1 MSVSKY
7 KIRLNSLDKEL
18 DIPIEMKWDFL
29 ERDQAID
36 QYQQTVLEDVIG
48 PPVDFELTRFPHKEY
63 NSSQPNVTGPY
74 LTKIN
79 YEFYF
84 YDTGG
89 TLSNSSS
96 WYNSYEYTGFSAK
109 DIYTYIKP
117 FTKSFFKLDF
127 YDTTSEISQKNYF
140 TIILPVQQ
148 GEFDT
153 VTISSFLTN
162 VKIRKPKYG
171 LDYVGDKEGFFIY
184 WLRETDYIDLDEF
197 YMSAKFFNARQ
208 GGFIR
213 MMNTPQSTLAGNYYT
228 FNNEDY
234 FYYKIKLDYTS
245 RNYQI
250 LSTSTGN
257 RVGTDINPILWYE
270 YVNP

>member
-1 MSVSKY
+1 MSVNKY
-7 KIRLNSLDKEL
+7 KIPISSLDKQL
-18 DIPIEMKWDFL
+18 DIPVEIKWDFL

-36 QYQQTVLEDVIG
+36 QYQKPVLDEIIG
-48 PPVDFELTRFPHKEY
+48 PPVDFELTRFPHNQY
-63 NSSQPNVTGPY
+63 NSTITNSY

-84 YDTGG
+84 YNTGG
-89 TLSNSSS
+89 TMSNLAS
-96 WYNSYEYTGFSAK
+96 WGNTYENAGFSTK

-127 YDTTSEISQKNYF
+127 YDTRSETSQKNYF

-148 GEFDT
+148 GDFDV
-153 VTISSFLTN
+153 VTISTFLTN

-184 WLRETDYIDLDEF
+184 WLRETDYINLDEF
-197 YMSAKFFNARQ
+197 YMSAKFFNARR
-208 GGFIR
+208 GGFVR
-213 MMNTPQSTLAGNYYT
+213 MMNKPQSTLSGNYYT

-234 FYYKIKLDYTS
+234 FYYKVKLDYS
-245 RNYQI
+245 GRNYEI
-250 LSTSTGN
+250 ISTLTNS

>member
-7 KIRLNSLDKEL
+7 KIPVNSINKQL
-18 DIPIEMKWDFL
+18 DIPIEIKWDFL

-36 QYQQTVLEDVIG
+36 QYQKPVLDEIIG
-48 PPVDFELTRFPHKEY
+48 PAIDFELTRFPHKEY
-63 NSSQPNVTGPY
+63 YSNITNSF
-74 LTKIN
+74 LTNTN

-84 YDTGG
+84 FDSGS
-89 TLSNSSS
+89 TLANSSS
-96 WYNSYEYTGFSAK
+96 WYNSYVYAGFSPNE
-109 DIYTYIKP
+109 IYSYVNA

-127 YDTTSEISQKNYF
+127 YDTRSETSQKNYF

-148 GEFDT
+148 GKFDIT
-153 VTISSFLTN
+153 TISTFLTN
-162 VKIRKPKYG
+162 VEIRKPKYA

-197 YMSAKFFNARQ
+197 YMSAKFFNARR
-208 GGFIR
+208 GGFVR
-213 MMNTPQSTLAGNYYT
+213 MMNVPQSTLLGNYYT

-234 FYYKIKLDYTS
+234 FYYKVKVSYTD
-245 RNYQI
+245 RNYEI
-250 LSTSTGN
+250 LSTTTNN

>member
-48 PPVDFELTRFPHKEY
+48 PPVDFELTRFPHQEY
-63 NSSQPNVTGPY
+63 YSNITNSF
-74 LTKIN
+74 LTKVN

-84 YDTGG
+84 FDTGD
-89 TLSNSSS
+89 TIANTTS
-96 WYNSYEYTGFSAK
+96 WYNSYEYAGFTEK
-109 DIYTYIKP
+109 EIYSYIKP

-127 YDTTSEISQKNYF
+127 YDTRSETSQKNYF

-148 GEFDT
+148 GDFDT
-153 VTISSFLTN
+153 VTISTFLTN

-208 GGFIR
+208 GSFIR
-213 MMNTPQSTLAGNYYT
+213 MMNVPQSTLAGNYYT
-228 FNNEDY
+228 FNSEDY
-234 FYYKIKLDYTS
+234 FYYKVKLDYTS
-245 RNYQI
+245 RNYEI
-250 LSTSTGN
+250 LSTSTGD

>member
-7 KIRLNSLDKEL
+7 KIPINSINKQL

-36 QYQQTVLEDVIG
+36 QYQKPVLDEIIG
-48 PPVDFELTRFPHKEY
+48 PAIDFELTRFPHKEY
-63 NSSQPNVTGPY
+63 YSNITNSV
-74 LTKIN
+74 LTKTN

-84 YDTGG
+84 FDSGS
-89 TLSNSSS
+89 TLANSSS
-96 WYNSYEYTGFSAK
+96 WYNSYVYAGFSPNE
-109 DIYTYIKP
+109 IYSYVNA

-127 YDTTSEISQKNYF
+127 YDTRSETSQKNYF

-148 GEFDT
+148 GEFDIT
-153 VTISSFLTN
+153 TISTFLTN
-162 VKIRKPKYG
+162 VEIRKPKYA

-184 WLRETDYIDLDEF
+184 WLRETDYIDLNEF
-197 YMSAKFFNARQ
+197 YMSAKFFNARR
-208 GGFIR
+208 GGFVR
-213 MMNTPQSTLAGNYYT
+213 MMNVPQSTLLGNYYT

-234 FYYKIKLDYTS
+234 FYYKVKVSYTDK
-245 RNYQI
+245 NYEI
-250 LSTSTGN
+250 LSTTTNN